1 MMRSRDLAPYIGLAY
16 DPEHFDCVDLVRLV
30 SRELMGREVDLPGG
44 HPRGRKR
51 LPMVQSVARQIA
63 VPTDAP
69 ADGDLVLMFDR
80 GLPVPTH
87 VGLYFN
93 LAHEGWVLH
102 VGAGIPFS
110 TTHAVRDL
118 ASLGAPIERIYKW
131 AN

>member
-1 MMRSRDLAPYIGLAY
+1 MRNSDLAPYIGLPY
-16 DPEHFDCVDLVRLV
+16 DPERFDCVDLVRLV
-30 SRELMGREVDLPGG
+30 SRELFGREIALPGG

-51 LPMVQSVARQIA
+51 LPMVQSVAGQIA
-63 VPTDAP
+63 TPTDTP
-69 ADGDLVLMFDR
+69 ADGDLVLMYDL
-80 GLPVPTH
+80 GLPIPTH
-87 VGLYFN
+87 VGLYVH

-118 ASLGAPIERIYKW
+118 PNLGAPIERIYKW